1 MSTDQLML
9 TTRYWAL
16 SPTADKRMGAKAPI
30 LLVLFSQTS
39 LKEPFI
45 IPQCPGKLQK

>member
-1 MSTDQLML
+1 ML

-16 SPTADKRMGAKAPI
+16 SPMVDKIVGAKAPI
-30 LLVLFSQTS
+30 LLALLYHTS